1 MTEKEIKELKDRDKD
16 GLLIYESIAN
26 NAGQDDDCL
35 PELCEA
41 LTQVDHSGQFTASA
55 ARFLHAVDADAYADL
70 VRPLVAATIDLD
82 RERKYIGDLFQ
93 SLYGPVDGLD
103 VEAMSAADNNFRR
116 MYKRLFADT
125 AM

>member
-16 GLLIYESIAN
+16 GLLIYECIAN
-26 NAGQDDDCL
+26 NAGQDDACL
-35 PELCEA
+35 PELCKA
-41 LTQVDHSGQFTASA
+41 LAEVDLSGQFTASA
-55 ARFLHAVDADAYADL
+55 ARFLHAVDSTRYADL
-70 VRPLVAATIDLD
+70 VRPLVSATIDLD

-93 SLYGPVDGLD
+93 CLYGPVEGLD
-103 VEAMSAADNNFRR
+103 VAAMSAADNNFRR

>member
-16 GLLIYESIAN
+16 GLLIYECIAN
-26 NAGQDDDCL
+26 NAGQDDACL
-35 PELCEA
+35 PELCKA
-41 LTQVDHSGQFTASA
+41 LAEVDHSGQFTASA
-55 ARFLHAVDADAYADL
+55 ARFLHAVDSTRYADL
-70 VRPLVAATIDLD
+70 VRPLVSATIDLD

-93 SLYGPVDGLD
+93 CLYGPVEGLD
-103 VEAMSAADNNFRR
+103 VAAMSAADNNFRR

>member
-16 GLLIYESIAN
+16 GLLIYECIAN
-26 NAGQDDDCL
+26 NAGQDDACL

-41 LTQVDHSGQFTASA
+41 LAEVDLSGQFTASA
-55 ARFLHAVDADAYADL
+55 ARFLHAVDSTRYADL
-70 VRPLVAATIDLD
+70 VRPLVSATIDLD

-93 SLYGPVDGLD
+93 CLYGPVEDLD
-103 VEAMSAADNNFRR
+103 VAAMSAADNNFRR

>member
-16 GLLIYESIAN
+16 GLLIYECIAN
-26 NAGQDDDCL
+26 NAGQDDACL
-35 PELCEA
+35 PELCKA
-41 LTQVDHSGQFTASA
+41 LAEVDLSGQFTASA
-55 ARFLHAVDADAYADL
+55 ARFLHAVDSTRYADL

-93 SLYGPVDGLD
+93 CLYGPVEGLD
-103 VEAMSAADNNFRR
+103 VAAMSAADNNFRR

>member
-16 GLLIYESIAN
+16 GLLIYECIAN
-26 NAGQDDDCL
+26 NAGQDDACL

-41 LTQVDHSGQFTASA
+41 LAEVDHSGQFTASA
-55 ARFLHAVDADAYADL
+55 ARFLHAVDSTRYADL
-70 VRPLVAATIDLD
+70 VRPLVSATIDLD
-82 RERKYIGDLFQ
+82 RERKYLGDLFQ
-93 SLYGPVDGLD
+93 CLYGPVEGLD
-103 VEAMSAADNNFRR
+103 VAAMSAADNNFRR